1 MLRYE
6 GRLIRIR
13 FATVVEIAPKFPEKG
28 NFTKRNLD
36 CHKVASK
43 KRGIKELYSIIDELE
58 FGLNCS
64 NTEI

>member
-43 KRGIKELYSIIDELE
+43 KRGIR
-58 FGLNCS
+58 NC
-64 NTEI
+64 IR